1 MQIIISN
8 SSDIPIYQQIVD
20 NIKEAI
26 LNGDLIGG
34 EALPSIRT
42 LAKDLKISNITTKRA
57 YEELEKDG
65 FIEAVATKGYFVK
78 NKSEDFKKEEILK
91 RVEASLN
98 ETIKIANTY
107 NIKKEEVLNM
117 LNKTYPNFKIDN
129 VSLNIPKGSIIGL
142 VGQNGAGKTTLI
154 KLLLEIIRRDSG
166 QIRIFGNDKISEIKK
181 DIGVVLDESF
191 FPEILKI
198 NDIKTIM
205 KNIYSNWDNDLFE
218 KYLQK
223 FKLTNNQPLKE
234 LSKGMRKKLEI
245 ITALSH
251 HPKLLIL
258 DEPTSGLDPIVRNE
272 ILDIFREFIENG
284 QNSILFSSH
293 ITSDL
298 ENIADYIVFI
308 NEGKIVFDKTT
319 DEIISDYGIIKC
331 SDVDYTKID
340 KKDILSMI
348 KDKYSYQVLVSNRK
362 KYQDKKFN
370 LVVDK
375 VKIEDIM
382 LIIVKGEK

>member
-1 MQIIISN
+1 MKNII
-8 SSDIPIYQQIVD
+8 
-20 NIKEAI
+20 E
-26 LNGDLIGG
+26 
-34 EALPSIRT
+34 
-42 LAKDLKISNITTKRA
+42 
-57 YEELEKDG
+57 
-65 FIEAVATKGYFVK
+65 VK
-78 NKSEDFKKEEILK
+78 N
-91 RVEASLN
+91 
-98 ETIKIANTY
+98 
-107 NIKKEEVLNM
+107 

>member
-1 MQIIISN
+1 MKNII
-8 SSDIPIYQQIVD
+8 
-20 NIKEAI
+20 E
-26 LNGDLIGG
+26 
-34 EALPSIRT
+34 
-42 LAKDLKISNITTKRA
+42 
-57 YEELEKDG
+57 
-65 FIEAVATKGYFVK
+65 VK
-78 NKSEDFKKEEILK
+78 N
-91 RVEASLN
+91 
-98 ETIKIANTY
+98 
-107 NIKKEEVLNM
+107 
-117 LNKTYPNFKIDN
+117 LNKTYPSFKLDN
-129 VSLNIPKGSIIGL
+129 INLIIPRGSIVGL

-154 KLLLEIIRRDSG
+154 KLLLEIIHKDSG
-166 QIRIFGNDKISEIKK
+166 EIRIFNNDKISEVKK

-198 NDIKTIM
+198 NNIKTIM
-205 KNIYSNWDNDLFE
+205 KNIYPNWDNDLFE
-218 KYLQK
+218 QYLK
-223 FKLTNNQPLKE
+223 RFKLTNNQPLKE

-251 HPKLLIL
+251 HPRLLIL

-284 QNSILFSSH
+284 ENSILFSSH

-298 ENIADYIVFI
+298 ENIADYIIFI

-319 DEIISDYGIIKC
+319 DEIISNYGIIKC
-331 SDVDYTKID
+331 GAADYMKID
-340 KKDILSMI
+340 KEDILSMI

-375 VKIEDIM
+375 AKIEDIM
-382 LIIVKGEK
+382 LIMVKGEK

>member
-1 MQIIISN
+1 MKNII
-8 SSDIPIYQQIVD
+8 
-20 NIKEAI
+20 E
-26 LNGDLIGG
+26 
-34 EALPSIRT
+34 
-42 LAKDLKISNITTKRA
+42 
-57 YEELEKDG
+57 
-65 FIEAVATKGYFVK
+65 
-78 NKSEDFKKEEILK
+78 
-91 RVEASLN
+91 
-98 ETIKIANTY
+98 IKI
-107 NIKKEEVLNM
+107 
-117 LNKTYPNFKIDN
+117 LNKTYPSFKLDN
-129 VSLNIPKGSIIGL
+129 INLIIPKGSIVGL

-154 KLLLEIIRRDSG
+154 KLLLEIIHKDSG
-166 QIRIFGNDKISEIKK
+166 EIRIFNNDKISEVKK

-205 KNIYSNWDNDLFE
+205 KNIYPNWDNDLFE
-218 KYLQK
+218 QYLK
-223 FKLTNNQPLKE
+223 RFKLTNNQPLKE

-251 HPKLLIL
+251 HPRLLIL

-284 QNSILFSSH
+284 ENSILFSSH

-298 ENIADYIVFI
+298 ENIADYIIFI

-319 DEIISDYGIIKC
+319 DEIISNYGIIKC
-331 SDVDYTKID
+331 SAADYMKID
-340 KKDILSMI
+340 KEDILSMI

-362 KYQDKKFN
+362 KYQDKKLK

-375 VKIEDIM
+375 AKIEDIM
-382 LIIVKGEK
+382 LIMVKGEK

>member
-1 MQIIISN
+1 MKNIIE
-8 SSDIPIYQQIVD
+8 
-20 NIKEAI
+20 IK
-26 LNGDLIGG
+26 N
-34 EALPSIRT
+34 
-42 LAKDLKISNITTKRA
+42 
-57 YEELEKDG
+57 
-65 FIEAVATKGYFVK
+65 
-78 NKSEDFKKEEILK
+78 
-91 RVEASLN
+91 
-98 ETIKIANTY
+98 
-107 NIKKEEVLNM
+107 
-117 LNKTYPNFKIDN
+117 LNKTYPSFKLDN
-129 VSLNIPKGSIIGL
+129 INLIIPKGSIVGL

-154 KLLLEIIRRDSG
+154 KLLLEIIHKDSG
-166 QIRIFGNDKISEIKK
+166 EIIIFNNDKISEVKK

-205 KNIYSNWDNDLFE
+205 KNIYPNWDNDLFE
-218 KYLQK
+218 QYLK
-223 FKLTNNQPLKE
+223 RFKLTNNQPLKE

-251 HPKLLIL
+251 HPRLLIL

-284 QNSILFSSH
+284 ENSILFSSH

-298 ENIADYIVFI
+298 ENIADYIIFI

-319 DEIISDYGIIKC
+319 DEIISNYGIIKC
-331 SDVDYTKID
+331 SAADYMKID

-362 KYQDKKFN
+362 KYQDKKLK

-375 VKIEDIM
+375 AKIEDIM
-382 LIIVKGEK
+382 LIMVKGEK

>member
-1 MQIIISN
+1 MKNII
-8 SSDIPIYQQIVD
+8 
-20 NIKEAI
+20 E
-26 LNGDLIGG
+26 
-34 EALPSIRT
+34 
-42 LAKDLKISNITTKRA
+42 
-57 YEELEKDG
+57 
-65 FIEAVATKGYFVK
+65 
-78 NKSEDFKKEEILK
+78 
-91 RVEASLN
+91 
-98 ETIKIANTY
+98 IKI
-107 NIKKEEVLNM
+107 
-117 LNKTYPNFKIDN
+117 LNKTYPSFKLDN
-129 VSLNIPKGSIIGL
+129 INLIIPKGSIVGL

-154 KLLLEIIRRDSG
+154 KLLLEIIHKDSG
-166 QIRIFGNDKISEIKK
+166 EIRIFNNDKISEVKK

-205 KNIYSNWDNDLFE
+205 KNIYPNWDNDLFE
-218 KYLQK
+218 QYLK
-223 FKLTNNQPLKE
+223 RFKLTNNQPLKE

-251 HPKLLIL
+251 HPRLLIL

-284 QNSILFSSH
+284 ENSILFSSH

-298 ENIADYIVFI
+298 ENIADYIIFI

-319 DEIISDYGIIKC
+319 DEIISNYGIIKC
-331 SDVDYTKID
+331 NDADYMKID

-362 KYQDKKFN
+362 KYQDKKLK

-375 VKIEDIM
+375 AKIEDIM
-382 LIIVKGEK
+382 LIMVKGEK